1 LRSRQIRL
9 FDGIEEVECGADV
22 MNISEVQEQ
31 LKRMNIDGWLLYDFQ
46 GLNPIAKKLLKL
58 QGRLLTRRWFCWVPQ
73 KGNPIVLCHRIE
85 QGAFRSL
92 EMQIREFKSWNE
104 MHEGL
109 QSMLETTRI
118 VAMEYSPQCSI
129 PYVSRV
135 DAGTVELIRSLGKE
149 VVSSANLVQF
159 FEARWSEEQFQMHQE
174 ASRLLMQILFDS
186 FKQVGQAVR
195 TGDPISE
202 FGLQQMILEKYRD
215 RGLFSFSP
223 PIVAVN
229 ANSGNPHYEP
239 HQDKTITIRRGDLLL
254 VDLWAKLDRPGAVYA
269 DYTWMAYL
277 GEPVPARYLTIWEIV
292 RKSRDAAVH
301 FVRENYTKAVEIQ
314 GWQVD
319 LVARREIT
327 AAGYGENFVHRTG
340 HSIGEEDHGNGAN
353 MDSLETK
360 DERLLIPHTCF
371 SIEPGVYLPD
381 FGIRSEVNVYLGD
394 GQIVVTG
401 EPTQTEILKI

>member
-1 LRSRQIRL
+1 
-9 FDGIEEVECGADV
+9 

-31 LKRMNIDGWLLYDFQ
+31 LKHSNIDGWLLYDFQ
-46 GLNPIAKKLLKL
+46 GLNPIAKKLLSL
-58 QGRLLTRRWFCWVPQ
+58 QGRLLTRRWFCWFPRQ
-73 KGNPIVLCHRIE
+73 GTPTILCHKIE
-85 QGAFRSL
+85 QGGFHSL
-92 EMQIREFKSWNE
+92 EMPIRVFRSWTE

-109 QSMLETTRI
+109 KSILEAARI
-118 VAMEYSPQCSI
+118 LAMEYSPQCSI

-135 DAGTVELIRSLGKE
+135 DAGTVELIMGLGKE

-159 FEARWSEEQFQMHQE
+159 FEARWSTEQLQMHQE
-174 ASRLLMQILFDS
+174 ASRLLMHILFDT
-186 FKQVGQAVR
+186 FKQAGQAIR
-195 TGDPISE
+195 AGDPISE
-202 FGLQQMILEKYRD
+202 FSLQQMILEKFRD
-215 RGLFSFSP
+215 SGLFSSSP

-239 HQDKTITIRRGDLLL
+239 QQDSAVPVRSGDLLL

-277 GEPVPARYLTIWEIV
+277 GQTVPQRYLKTWDVV
-292 RKSRDAAVH
+292 RTSRDAAVQ
-301 FVRENYTKAVEIQ
+301 FVRENYAQAVEIQ

-371 SIEPGVYLPD
+371 SIEPGIYLPE

-401 EPTQTEILKI
+401 DPVQTEILNV